1 MKSAI
6 CLAAIFLALNGLTAC
21 SRKGAGDDL
30 AVAKIPRAQLQA
42 TNFLP
47 LNDDKPGTS
56 VDVQRYLV
64 PGKYTIVFFFSRYD
78 PTCQSLE
85 PRLAQLSQVRP
96 DLAVRTIN
104 VNRPEAQAVDWES
117 PIVREWQISTL
128 PYVQIYDPHQ
138 SLRAQ
143 GRPAYTQVTQWVQAM
158 R

>member
-1 MKSAI
+1 LKNAFSFSMLLLS
-6 CLAAIFLALNGLTAC
+6 LALVSGC
-21 SRKGAGDDL
+21 SKGGGGDDL

-47 LNDDKPGTS
+47 LNEDKPGTP
-56 VDVQRYLV
+56 VDVHRYLV

-78 PTCQSLE
+78 PTCQNLE
-85 PRLAQLSQVRP
+85 PRLAQLSQDRH
-96 DLAVRTIN
+96 DLAIRTVN

-117 PIVREWQISTL
+117 PVVRQWQITTL
-128 PYVQIYDPHQ
+128 PYVQIYDPSQ

-143 GRPAYTQVTQWVQAM
+143 GRPAYTQVCQWVGG